1 MNQIYEQ
8 MWLYYN
14 FFQPVM
20 RLADKVIVAENGRTT
35 RVKRVF
41 DDARTPFDRLCATDA
56 IPPDQRAV
64 LEAWR
69 QEINPRTLR
78 RNIDAAIQEL
88 FQLPGAVPGQS
99 ENGYDSLFF
108 PEDYALD

>member
-1 MNQIYEQ
+1 MNEIYEL

-20 RLADKVIVAENGRTT
+20 RLADKVVVSQNGRPT

-56 IPPDQRAV
+56 IPPDQRAI

-69 QEINPRTLR
+69 QEINPRALR
-78 RNIDAAIQEL
+78 RKIYAAIQQL
-88 FQLPGAVPGQS
+88 FQLPGAVPGQT
-99 ENGYDSLFF
+99 ENVYDSLFF
-108 PEDYALD
+108 PEAYDLD